1 MAQKQIAIYG
11 KGGIGKSTI
20 SSNVAAAMAALGK
33 RVMLVGCD
41 PKQDSTMAL
50 AGGRILPSVL
60 ECMSE
65 RGEAGVRLQDVCF
78 EGPYGMI
85 LVEAGGPEPGVG
97 CAGRGVITA
106 FEILDKLRAFEH
118 FKTEV
123 VIYDVLGDVVC
134 GGFAMPL
141 RRGYAK
147 EVYLVTSGEMMALY
161 AANNI
166 CKAVQRFANN
176 SNVHVGVGGLILNSR
191 NVMYEEEQVL
201 QLAKQLSV
209 RLAARIPRD
218 PTVQQCEMR
227 KETVM
232 TGAPNSPLA
241 QVFVQ
246 LAQYM
251 LNNKHLDVPT
261 PLTRQQIA
269 GLSSEF
275 EVALDPSALPLAFS
289 QSLVGTETFAEV
301 RIKEERRDNDGHFRG
316 IEADHVAS
324 RGD

>member
-1 MAQKQIAIYG
+1 MTQKQIAIYG

-20 SSNVAAAMAALGK
+20 SSNVAAAMASLGK

-65 RGEAGVRLQDVCF
+65 RGEANVRLQDVCF
-78 EGPYGMI
+78 EGPYGTI
-85 LVEAGGPEPGVG
+85 LVESGGPDPGVG

-106 FEILDKLRAFEH
+106 FEILDKLKAFEY

-166 CKAVQRFANN
+166 CRAIQRFAHG

-191 NVMYEEEQVL
+191 NVLYEDEQVA
-201 QLAKQLSV
+201 QLAQQLGV
-209 RLAARIPRD
+209 RLAARVPRD

-227 KETVM
+227 RETVM
-232 TGAPNSPLA
+232 TGAPDSPLA
-241 QVFVQ
+241 QVFIQ

-251 LNNKHLDVPT
+251 LNNKHLAVPT

-269 GLSSEF
+269 ALSSEF
-275 EVALDPSALPLAFS
+275 EVATDQTALHLAFS
-289 QSLVGTETFAEV
+289 QSMVSAETFVEI
-301 RIKEERRDNDGHFRG
+301 RIKEERRDNDGRF
-316 IEADHVAS
+316 
-324 RGD
+324 